1 MTEALKT
8 HIAMF
13 PELPEGFAWEVGEPE
28 WRYGGKKADPAFA
41 GLILV
46 ASFVYTIGCNLTP
59 DRDRYYSGNTNNKG
73 AEND

>member
-1 MTEALKT
+1 MKRL
-8 HIAMF
+8 
-13 PELPEGFAWEVGEPE
+13 
-28 WRYGGKKADPAFA
+28 FA
-41 GLILV
+41 GLVLV